1 MINDKCI
8 TTVIVKGVV
17 ICLFIALGMS
27 FTIDHLMTVYQ

>member
-17 ICLFIALGMS
+17 ICLFIALGIS
-27 FTIDHLMTVYQ
+27 LTIDYLMAVYQ